1 LDQEIPV
8 LSIGSVVGGPD
19 AKNQPWTDAITELTR
34 NVASARPG
42 TASPLRVNV
51 IFHVPGELLEP
62 EFTGVRTG
70 HFSKRDSLLLVQVA
84 LPRKPPEDLSG
95 FLKAAAQ
102 AAVDEAERWAQRK
115 GIARDLNE
123 LHAILELT

>member
-1 LDQEIPV
+1 
-8 LSIGSVVGGPD
+8 
-19 AKNQPWTDAITELTR
+19 
-34 NVASARPG
+34 
-42 TASPLRVNV
+42 VNV